1 MTAPSRVGL
10 PADGLRAGRDRPEVR
25 SRKRIPTR
33 AKSPPRAHVSPRISL
48 KCKAPTR
55 ERARQGDKCAS
66 FETEFRESPSPSP
79 EGAKTCKSEA

>member
-33 AKSPPRAHVSPRISL
+33 ARSPPSRARISPRISL

-66 FETEFRESPSPSP
+66 FETEFREPPP
-79 EGAKTCKSEA
+79 EGAKTCKGEE